1 MKKIAEDKEQAGS
14 DERGTPYVRSS
25 WIETAARLLRGV
37 GIIWVVAALAYVIN
51 GATQATAGV
60 EIEIRPLEGSTAL
73 EDALV
78 LPEGT
83 SGVVVDNE
91 AISNITLSIWD
102 STILEQVLARL
113 NHLIAG
119 LAVLAAAVLINKIMR
134 SVAAGDPFAPGN
146 AGRFR
151 LLAIIV
157 GAYAILHS
165 IPGAVASSLALERA
179 GLTADLAPSLN
190 LDPFGIIVI
199 PFGLLVLAE
208 AFRRGGQLR
217 ADTEGLI

>member
-37 GIIWVVAALAYVIN
+37 GIVWVVAALAYVIN

-165 IPGAVASSLALERA
+165 IPGAVASSLALARA